1 MQYLLAPWKH
11 QLDAIA
17 RARVVTD
24 LFLIHEMGTGKT
36 GTTINILREH
46 YARQKCLMK
55 TLVLV
60 PIVAVRNWQD
70 EFKLHSKI
78 RPDDIIPLVGSGKKR
93 VQRFL
98 DQAVDPKTQT
108 LINPRIFITNYEA
121 MEMDE
126 LHKLICQWQPEIL
139 VCDESHKLKSI
150 KSKRAAKVI
159 DLLGEEAI
167 IGKNP
172 PEYTRKVKHV
182 YNLTGTPI
190 LNSAMDVFN
199 QYRVLDSGATFGRN
213 FYEFRGRYFEDANAG
228 MPAHLRFPKW
238 EARPETYASLSERM
252 YTKAHRA
259 LKKDCLDLPDIVF
272 EKIHVELGK
281 EQRRLYEEMKQEY
294 ITWILEHKHS
304 TEPRAVVAQMA
315 ITKALR
321 LQQIVS
327 GFCKTEEGIEIEI
340 KDNPRLA
347 VTAELLEELT
357 PRHKVIIWASFK
369 QNYKQLARVCT
380 ERGIPYVELHGG
392 ITATDKNENIK
403 RFQRDSQCRVII
415 ANQRAG
421 GIGVNLVEDATIV
434 AAGQCSYSLFYSR
447 NFSYEDDAQAQS
459 RNHRG
464 GSEVYESVTRIDLVA
479 PGTIDEL
486 ALQALANKQQIAN
499 LVLDWTEKL

>member
-1 MQYLLAPWKH
+1 MAPWKH
-11 QLDAIA
+11 QLAAIA
-17 RARVVTD
+17 LARTVPD

-46 YARQKCLMK
+46 YARNRGLIK
-55 TLVLV
+55 TLILA
-60 PIVAVRNWQD
+60 PIVTVKNWQD
-70 EFKLHSKI
+70 EFKIHSKI
-78 RPDDIIPLVGSGKKR
+78 QSTDVIALVGAGKKR
-93 VQRFL
+93 AKIFL
-98 DQAVDPKTQT
+98 DAAIDSTTQT
-108 LINPRIFITNYEA
+108 LIRPRIFVTNYEA

-126 LHKLICQWQPEIL
+126 LHKLLYLWQPEIL

-150 KSKRAAKVI
+150 KSKRAGKVV
-159 DLLGEEAI
+159 DLLGEKPV
-167 IGKNP
+167 IGSNP
-172 PEYTRKVKHV
+172 ARYTRGVKHV
-182 YNLTGTPI
+182 YALTGTPI
-190 LNSAMDVFN
+190 LNSAMDIFN
-199 QYRVLDSGATFGRN
+199 QYRILDSGTTFGKN

-238 EARPETYASLSERM
+238 EARPETYAALSERM

-259 LKKDCLDLPDIVF
+259 LKKDCLDLPPIVF
-272 EKIHVELGK
+272 EKVNVELGK
-281 EQRRLYEEMKQEY
+281 EQRRLYEEMKAEY
-294 ITWILEHKHS
+294 ITWIKEHKNS

-347 VTAELLEELT
+347 ATAEMLEELT
-357 PRHKVIIWASFK
+357 PRHKVIVWASFK
-369 QNYKQLARVCT
+369 HNYKQIARVCT
-380 ERGIPYVELHGG
+380 ERNIPYVELHGG
-392 ITATDKNENIK
+392 ISVTEKNESIK
-403 RFQRDSQCRVII
+403 RFQQSAECRVII

-421 GIGVNLVEDATIV
+421 GIGVNLVEDASIV
-434 AAGQCSYSLFYSR
+434 AAGQSSYSIFYSR

-464 GSEVYESVTRIDLVA
+464 GSEVYESITRIDLVA

-486 ALQALANKQQIAN
+486 ALDAVANKQKIAE
-499 LVLDWTEKL
+499 LVLDWTDNL